1 LRKAHISGVSQPS
14 GPPAKKRT
22 EADQKDIS
30 GIFRDRESRT
40 ESRNAGT
47 FTGAGL
53 AECPRNTFS
62 SRSGN
67 ATGDPPQK
75 RSPALAGNKRR
86 ANRKSKF
93 VSRKDNTKSAQK
105 SQEIERHFF
114 WITHGQTN
122 AGFVQR
128 LGDSYKALGADERA
142 LGTFASLTAA
152 ADAVSAAYEA
162 AR

>member
-1 LRKAHISGVSQPS
+1 LGKGRAKRSRKVPD
-14 GPPAKKRT
+14 GPPK
-22 EADQKDIS
+22 
-30 GIFRDRESRT
+30 
-40 ESRNAGT
+40 
-47 FTGAGL
+47 
-53 AECPRNTFS
+53 
-62 SRSGN
+62 
-67 ATGDPPQK
+67 K
-75 RSPALAGNKRR
+75 RSPAVPASTNG

-122 AGFVQR
+122 AGFVEQI
-128 LGDSYKALGADERA
+128 GESYKAIAADERS
-142 LGTFASLTAA
+142 LGTFACLKAA